1 MEIIMFNKI
10 IKAIAR
16 TQERRAAYFVLQHM
30 TDKQL
35 KDIGVTR
42 GELRQRVYGD

>member
-1 MEIIMFNKI
+1 MLQYLN
-10 IKAIAR
+10 R
-16 TQERRAAYFVLQHM
+16 TLKWIQKCQMRRAAFLTLQHM

-42 GELRQRVYGD
+42 GELRHRLYNH

>member
-1 MEIIMFNKI
+1 MLKTFFNKLM
-10 IKAIAR
+10 KM
-16 TQERRAAYFVLQHM
+16 QEQRAAYFVLQTM

-42 GELRQRVYGD
+42 GELRQVVKGK